1 MSTNESKHSN
11 APTESRSIRQR
22 YAEEGCINAAFT
34 LNGWFVK
41 IKPAYAIDKV
51 IFSFVAKGSSGKQS
65 FNVYVDLDIFDLWMD
80 DVSSFRMLRKL
91 QEENAA
97 GKKYPEAYKVV
108 TGENG
113 SYMVGFCVSTK
124 ENMIA
129 INGSG
134 KHKENG
140 AQTGDTLRAFIPV
153 SYDWLRITAKY
164 YKRTC
169 LEHFKKLA
177 TTILTESSS
186 YHSPDQGVLFD
197 DGSTFAPASN
207 IPDGAGSANTGSTAK
222 EPVKKKKSAASS
234 NKGATDSESRSAAS
248 KKEKSKKAA
257 AASNT
262 PTAPVT
268 QEHSITYNMKSCEK
282 VEIDTQTP
290 ICYDGA
296 HYKLL
301 ALDAEGKQR
310 NIVITSDISQKLGDK
325 FKDLRAACQ
334 EAANA
339 NRHIHLTMLYRS
351 GVYDTCNVLFL
362 HNLA

>member
-1 MSTNESKHSN
+1 
-11 APTESRSIRQR
+11 
-22 YAEEGCINAAFT
+22 
-34 LNGWFVK
+34 
-41 IKPAYAIDKV
+41 
-51 IFSFVAKGSSGKQS
+51 
-65 FNVYVDLDIFDLWMD
+65 
-80 DVSSFRMLRKL
+80 
-91 QEENAA
+91 
-97 GKKYPEAYKVV
+97 
-108 TGENG
+108 
-113 SYMVGFCVSTK
+113 MVGFCVSTK

-207 IPDGAGSANTGSTAK
+207 MPDGAGSANTGSTAK

-234 NKGATDSESRSAAS
+234 NKDATDSENRSAAS
-248 KKEKSKKAA
+248 KKEKSKKAD

>member
-164 YKRTC
+164 
-169 LEHFKKLA
+169 
-177 TTILTESSS
+177 
-186 YHSPDQGVLFD
+186 
-197 DGSTFAPASN
+197 
-207 IPDGAGSANTGSTAK
+207 
-222 EPVKKKKSAASS
+222 
-234 NKGATDSESRSAAS
+234 SRM
-248 KKEKSKKAA
+248 
-257 AASNT
+257 T
-262 PTAPVT
+262 LV
-268 QEHSITYNMKSCEK
+268 
-282 VEIDTQTP
+282 
-290 ICYDGA
+290 
-296 HYKLL
+296 
-301 ALDAEGKQR
+301 
-310 NIVITSDISQKLGDK
+310 
-325 FKDLRAACQ
+325 
-334 EAANA
+334 
-339 NRHIHLTMLYRS
+339 
-351 GVYDTCNVLFL
+351 
-362 HNLA
+362 